1 SPFAETS
8 PSTRPLFANRVQKEE
23 AMSTTTERQAKSN
36 AASSKSGGR
45 EIQYWVTSRRGAV
58 EIAAFSNAPHNYLTK
73 AVIDELEQLV
83 ALKDFIA
90 VDPESRRDWFE
101 SE

>member
-1 SPFAETS
+1 
-8 PSTRPLFANRVQKEE
+8 
-23 AMSTTTERQAKSN
+23 MSTTTERQAKSN
-36 AASSKSGGR
+36 AASSTSGGR
-45 EIQYWVTSRRGAV
+45 EIQHWVTSRRGAV
-58 EIAAFSNAPHNYLTK
+58 EIAAFSNPPHNYLTK

-101 SE
+101 SENSKNYPAYAGH